1 MSRANPATTHQYAGI
16 AAWNVKLRAEIHSY
30 DDARKFLGD
39 QKSEKLGAHMF
50 VLTTDDYATIDIVL
64 YSTTILRYTADG
76 KFWADNGG
84 YNTPTTTQR
93 LNMLAPGP
101 LGAWRFAHSK
111 KRLVGWSPRSCAYNQ
126 PMGVGKLYPVS
137 E

>member
-39 QKSEKLGAHMF
+39 QKSEKLSAHMF

-101 LGAWRFAHSK
+101 WQFAHSK
-111 KRLVGWSPRSCAYNQ
+111 KRLVGWSPAELCLQSTYGSR
-126 PMGVGKLYPVS
+126 KIVS
-137 E
+137 GE